1 MNGRT
6 EHTST
11 TPFTILSKRT
21 GDAADSV
28 PDIIEDVVDRDV
40 VEVGTLDVVLRDE
53 LVDTMAPQFIL
64 RTTRTDAT
72 VGFHQEPR
80 TVRRSISQST
90 FTIYP
95 NWQAPRA
102 HHTTEPSLK
111 KIDLRTPVR
120 GTGIDWDPYPT
131 HQSPSFSQLYR
142 ADSEGEYPTHLTGT
156 KRLLG
161 VEGPHQP
168 RCLYGSPLLPLIKGH
183 SVGRSYNP
191 HTTLA
196 ASRMP
201 AN

>member
-21 GDAADSV
+21 GDATDSV

-40 VEVGTLDVVLRDE
+40 VEAGTLDVVLRDE

-111 KIDLRTPVR
+111 KIDLRTPIA
-120 GTGIDWDPYPT
+120 GLGTTGILILPISHLD
-131 HQSPSFSQLYR
+131 FSQLYR
-142 ADSEGEYPTHLTGT
+142 TDSEGEYPTQITGT

-168 RCLYGSPLLPLIKGH
+168 RCLYGSPLLPPIEGH
-183 SVGRSYNP
+183 SAGRSYNP
-191 HTTLA
+191 HMTLA

-201 AN
+201 EN